1 MSRIYIITGKGGV
14 GKTSL
19 AAAHA
24 VRSAREGHNTLLVSA
39 DMAHNLGD
47 IFQTKAGGYVQEIAP
62 SLSVLELDPYMLM
75 REEYPNINKTI
86 ANLSGTVGA
95 AIDCADGGD
104 ALPLKASGTA
114 LLVCGEVLSGWK
126 DDDKSA
132 DTGRQTPLPDGTA

>member
-47 IFQTKAGGYVQEIAP
+47 IFQTKAGGYVQELAP
-62 SLSVLELDPYMLM
+62 CLSVLELDPYMLM

-86 ANLSGTVGA
+86 SNLSGTVGA
-95 AIDCADGGD
+95 AID
-104 ALPLKASGTA
+104 SI
-114 LLVCGEVLSGWK
+114 GETYMIPGL
-126 DDDKSA
+126 
-132 DTGRQTPLPDGTA
+132 